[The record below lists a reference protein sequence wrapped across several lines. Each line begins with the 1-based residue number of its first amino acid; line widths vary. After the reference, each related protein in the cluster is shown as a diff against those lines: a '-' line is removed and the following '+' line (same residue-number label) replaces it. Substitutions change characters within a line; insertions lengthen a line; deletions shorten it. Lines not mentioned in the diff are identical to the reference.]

1 MEPSTT
7 FAPPLRALLSEA
19 AALRQRGDIGAAE
32 VLEADA
38 LRATRAPFAAECQAT
53 PSFTH

>member
-7 FAPPLRALLSEA
+7 VAAPLRALLSEA

-32 VLEADA
+32 ALEADA
-38 LRATRAPFAAECQAT
+38 LRALRATLAT
-53 PSFTH
+53 ERVEARQ

>member
-7 FAPPLRALLSEA
+7 IAAPLRALLSEA

-32 VLEADA
+32 TLEADA
-38 LRATRAPFAAECQAT
+38 LRAMRGSLAAERVEVRA
-53 PSFTH
+53 